1 MDTYAAALMLFLIM
15 DPLGNIPVVL
25 SILKKVDP
33 ARRIKVL
40 LRELVIALILM
51 LIFLYSG
58 SALLKLLSLSKEAV
72 SISGGLVLLIIAI
85 RMIFPSRGG
94 VMGDDEDDSEPLVVP
109 LATPMIAGP
118 SILATRSISRERAEP
133 QRRLVDCPTYQLGC
147 DCDYFNC
154 RTITLSNTRQ
164 TRLESDRASNGY
176 DFDFDCCSDADQRI
190 FSDSIAFQIALQLI
204 IHDASYLTRL
214 LIRQGVIRTCH
225 EMVVPVAHTF

>member
-118 SILATRSISRERAEP
+118 SILATLVLLAESEPSRSVDWLIALLISWMATAVILIAGQSLYRLLGKRGLKAIER
-133 QRRLVDCPTYQLGC
+133 LMGMIL
-147 DCDYFNC
+147 
-154 RTITLSNTRQ
+154 I
-164 TRLESDRASNGY
+164 
-176 DFDFDCCSDADQRI
+176 
-190 FSDSIAFQIALQLI
+190 SIAVQMLI
-204 IHDASYLTRL
+204 NGFLAI
-214 LIRQGVIRTCH
+214 Q
-225 EMVVPVAHTF
+225 

>member
-33 ARRIKVL
+33 TRRIKVL

-94 VMGDDEDDSEPLVVP
+94 VMGEDEDDSEPLVVP

-118 SILATRSISRERAEP
+118 SILATLVLLAESEPSRSVDWLIALLISWVATAIILLAGQLLYRILGKRGLKAIER
-133 QRRLVDCPTYQLGC
+133 LMGMIL
-147 DCDYFNC
+147 
-154 RTITLSNTRQ
+154 I
-164 TRLESDRASNGY
+164 
-176 DFDFDCCSDADQRI
+176 
-190 FSDSIAFQIALQLI
+190 SIAVQMLI
-204 IHDASYLTRL
+204 NGFLAI
-214 LIRQGVIRTCH
+214 Q
-225 EMVVPVAHTF
+225 